1 MRTWLFMVFAWPN
14 ICELMFL
21 IWWTTLCFCLIAQHK
36 CMAEAWQWH
45 FFVTTTR
52 MIYCRQLYSF
62 CLRVNVFCFKHG
74 FLRITQH
81 LATVLRCSRSRH
93 LEHPDSTGV
102 HSSSRLELG
111 ASKHRVKGRA
121 SPWCLHWLAR
131 WASVI
136 AMLLVSM
143 PSAACKGIVCD
154 SCSFQPWLSVC
165 RSHPLVDHNP
175 EHPVPEVNALLG
187 SESGG
192 PLRSLLGNW
201 CCSIAWQDLCDVR
214 SVEALLVPIWA
225 ETLVHF
231 PSAWIHL
238 QPISATCKGAFCDSR
253 SFQPWLSGYRS
264 HLLVECRTKRPIP
277 KVTDLLGSVSGVP
290 PRPLLGNRCYSTV
303 W

>member
-1 MRTWLFMVFAWPN
+1 M
-14 ICELMFL
+14 
-21 IWWTTLCFCLIAQHK
+21 
-36 CMAEAWQWH
+36 
-45 FFVTTTR
+45 
-52 MIYCRQLYSF
+52 
-62 CLRVNVFCFKHG
+62 
-74 FLRITQH
+74 
-81 LATVLRCSRSRH
+81 
-93 LEHPDSTGV
+93 

-238 QPISATCKGAFCDSR
+238 QPISATCKDAFCDSR

-277 KVTDLLGSVSGVP
+277 KVTDS
-290 PRPLLGNRCYSTV
+290 RIFWDR
-303 W
+303 